1 MRARQLYVL
10 LIVKVRIMAKFVGL
24 LFVVALLGVA
34 RGEDFKPGR
43 VHLIDHSL
51 GTNSFLFRTNEPAN
65 ANRTFDYAGLVARMR
80 TVANSS
86 GLVLPED
93 FYMVDVNLLSLDLS
107 DIYLE
112 KKFFDANPSKGLFV
126 HRPIFGSLV
135 NPLSLPEPIRKELAK
150 TLPDWSHDKLSK
162 LMVELR
168 TMLTQTYKNTVIF
181 VHCLT
186 GEDRTGEVSGAYYMT
201 YLQDSFAKA
210 LEIDN
215 TNENRDILCMSARE
229 LIWYCLYLQY
239 TASSTYPNL
248 GSCEPINFIYCLK

>member
-1 MRARQLYVL
+1 MQFSD
-10 LIVKVRIMAKFVGL
+10 FVEMGL
-24 LFVVALLGVA
+24 LLVVVALFGA
-34 RGEDFKPGR
+34 SFAENFNPDR

-51 GTNSFLFRTNEPAN
+51 GTNSFLFRTNEPAYSN
-65 ANRTFDYAGLVARMR
+65 TTFDYPGLVARMR

-86 GLVLPED
+86 GLVLPEN
-93 FYMVDVNLLSLDLS
+93 FYMVDVNLLSVELS
-107 DIYLE
+107 DIELE

-135 NPLSLPEPIRKELAK
+135 KAFSLPELVRKELAK
-150 TLPDWSHDKLSK
+150 TLPEWSHDKLSK

-181 VHCLT
+181 VHCEA
-186 GEDRTGEVSGAYYMT
+186 GEDRTGEVSGAYYLT
-201 YLQDSFAKA
+201 YLKYSFAKA

-215 TNENRDILCMSARE
+215 TNENRDIRCMSAHE

-239 TASSTYPNL
+239 SASSTYPNL